1 MGMADDY
8 FLLVCDDVPHDVVL
22 TGPGIR
28 VLDVAQVVRRLT
40 GLSLWRSKVL
50 ATQVPALILDGVH
63 RADAEAAATNLRA
76 AGALAQVRSQP
87 EPDFLKPCSPQNGPA
102 HRKAPHRA
110 ENPQVGG
117 SFSSATSSCPGSC
130 GRSRRPGYLQV
141 GVLIDSG

>member
-1 MGMADDY
+1 MADDY

-63 RADAEAAATNLRA
+63 RADAGAAATNLRA

-87 EPDFLKPCSPQNGPA
+87 EPDFLKP
-102 HRKAPHRA
+102 
-110 ENPQVGG
+110 
-117 SFSSATSSCPGSC
+117 
-130 GRSRRPGYLQV
+130 
-141 GVLIDSG
+141 